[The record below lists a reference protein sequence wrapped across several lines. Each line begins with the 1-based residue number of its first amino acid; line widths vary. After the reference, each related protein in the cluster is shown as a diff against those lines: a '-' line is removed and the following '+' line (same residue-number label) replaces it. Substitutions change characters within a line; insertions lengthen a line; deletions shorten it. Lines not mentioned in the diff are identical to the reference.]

1 MPAAPARRNILGRC
15 VGFVH
20 GASEVVAV
28 ACFFGLFVLII
39 VQVHYRYV
47 LNNPLSWPEEVARN
61 LFIWTVYLGL
71 VKNFREDSHYR
82 IDFLVNRLG
91 RRVRHAILLGVD
103 IASGVLF
110 RSRPFTRSRRAR
122 RQFAHPDVDRPPR
135 QPDLRIAAVCHS
147 AHPARVDP
155 LRWRATSA
163 SSCAPVV
170 SRTAADTAGIG

>member
-110 RSRPFTRSRRAR
+110 VAVLSHAHVVLAVNSHIRTSIDLPVNLIYASLPFAILLILPVLIASMARHVGELMRPGR
-122 RQFAHPDVDRPPR
+122 
-135 QPDLRIAAVCHS
+135 L
-147 AHPARVDP
+147 
-155 LRWRATSA
+155 
-163 SSCAPVV
+163 
-170 SRTAADTAGIG
+170 ADGG